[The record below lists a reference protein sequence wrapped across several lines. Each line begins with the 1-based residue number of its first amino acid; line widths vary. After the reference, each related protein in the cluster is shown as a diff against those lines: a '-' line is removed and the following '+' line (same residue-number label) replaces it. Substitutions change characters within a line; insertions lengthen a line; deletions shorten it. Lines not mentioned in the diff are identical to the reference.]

1 MQLNWT
7 ELLKST
13 MVMFAVIDIV
23 GSIPFLLDI
32 KKKAGDIHAE
42 KASLVALG
50 IMLAFL
56 FLGEG
61 VINFLGIDVNSFAVA
76 GSIVMFFMA
85 LEMILGITLF
95 KQNAES
101 MKTATIVPVAFPLI
115 AGAGSMTSIISLRAE
130 FAAVNIAIA
139 ILVNMA
145 LVYLVLRLTGRIER
159 ALGEGGIAVL
169 QKVFG
174 IILLAI
180 AVVAIFGANL
190 RNAMIAVGV
199 VTVPVFCRITRASV
213 LTVRER
219 EYVTAARAQGA
230 SHTRLLFLYILPNC
244 VEPLLVQASLSMGT
258 SVLDAAGLSFLG
270 LGAKPP
276 TPEWGTMLGDAFLY
290 YQRAPWCVAAPGAMI
305 FLMVLAFNLFG
316 DSLQDAFDP
325 RSGK

>member
-32 KKKAGDIHAE
+32 KKKTGDIHAE
-42 KASLVALG
+42 KASVVALG

-139 ILVNMA
+139 ILINMA

-180 AVVAIFGANL
+180 AVKLFSAN
-190 RNAMIAVGV
+190 
-199 VTVPVFCRITRASV
+199 
-213 LTVRER
+213 
-219 EYVTAARAQGA
+219 AAQ
-230 SHTRLLFLYILPNC
+230 LF
-244 VEPLLVQASLSMGT
+244 QAH
-258 SVLDAAGLSFLG
+258 A
-270 LGAKPP
+270 
-276 TPEWGTMLGDAFLY
+276 
-290 YQRAPWCVAAPGAMI
+290 
-305 FLMVLAFNLFG
+305 
-316 DSLQDAFDP
+316 
-325 RSGK
+325 

>member
-139 ILVNMA
+139 ILINMA

-180 AVVAIFGANL
+180 AVKLFSAN
-190 RNAMIAVGV
+190 
-199 VTVPVFCRITRASV
+199 
-213 LTVRER
+213 
-219 EYVTAARAQGA
+219 AAQ
-230 SHTRLLFLYILPNC
+230 LF
-244 VEPLLVQASLSMGT
+244 QAH
-258 SVLDAAGLSFLG
+258 A
-270 LGAKPP
+270 
-276 TPEWGTMLGDAFLY
+276 
-290 YQRAPWCVAAPGAMI
+290 
-305 FLMVLAFNLFG
+305 
-316 DSLQDAFDP
+316 
-325 RSGK
+325 

>member
-95 KQNAES
+95 KQSAQS

-130 FAAVNIAIA
+130 FAPINIAIA

-145 LVYLVLRLTGRIER
+145 LVYVVLRLTGRIER

-180 AVVAIFGANL
+180 AVKLFSAN
-190 RNAMIAVGV
+190 
-199 VTVPVFCRITRASV
+199 
-213 LTVRER
+213 
-219 EYVTAARAQGA
+219 AAQ
-230 SHTRLLFLYILPNC
+230 LFQNH
-244 VEPLLVQASLSMGT
+244 G
-258 SVLDAAGLSFLG
+258 
-270 LGAKPP
+270 
-276 TPEWGTMLGDAFLY
+276 
-290 YQRAPWCVAAPGAMI
+290 
-305 FLMVLAFNLFG
+305 
-316 DSLQDAFDP
+316 
-325 RSGK
+325 

>member
-95 KQNAES
+95 KQSAES

-130 FAAVNIAIA
+130 FAPINIAIA

-145 LVYLVLRLTGRIER
+145 LVYIVLRLTGRIER

-180 AVVAIFGANL
+180 AVKLFSAN
-190 RNAMIAVGV
+190 
-199 VTVPVFCRITRASV
+199 
-213 LTVRER
+213 
-219 EYVTAARAQGA
+219 AAQ
-230 SHTRLLFLYILPNC
+230 LF
-244 VEPLLVQASLSMGT
+244 QAHG
-258 SVLDAAGLSFLG
+258 
-270 LGAKPP
+270 
-276 TPEWGTMLGDAFLY
+276 
-290 YQRAPWCVAAPGAMI
+290 
-305 FLMVLAFNLFG
+305 
-316 DSLQDAFDP
+316 
-325 RSGK
+325 